1 MEEQLKVK
9 ITVEA
14 EVEVEKKD
22 EQIFSKEEVAIHIAL
37 LQENWS

>member
-22 EQIFSKEEVAIHIAL
+22 EQIFSKEEVAINIAL